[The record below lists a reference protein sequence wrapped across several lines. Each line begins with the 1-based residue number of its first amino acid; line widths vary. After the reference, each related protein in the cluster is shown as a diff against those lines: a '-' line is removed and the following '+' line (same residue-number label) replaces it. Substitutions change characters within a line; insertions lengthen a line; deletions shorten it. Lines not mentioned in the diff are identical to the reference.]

1 MKLTGIALAAAGV
14 VAGYGVERVV
24 LGRQRHRPDPEEL
37 ESFRPPQDALHRNV
51 PTDDG
56 GEVHVVEMG
65 EGRPLVL
72 LHGITLSAL
81 SWHYQLL
88 DLSDRYRVLALDHRG
103 HGKSRAGSDPWSLER
118 LARDLRQVLEELDL
132 RDAVLV
138 GHSMGGMTV
147 LRFALDH
154 PCVVSDRVAGLV
166 LLSTA
171 GAAIHRLAAWS
182 ALTKTVTPRVARGLA
197 LAERARG
204 SLFPSSDLSHLVF
217 RLGVG
222 RGTSPTLVELNRL
235 MTVAT
240 PVSVWGELLAD
251 VIGFDV
257 LDKLGSVT
265 VPAVVFVG
273 TADLLTPPSA
283 ARKVAAAL
291 PNARPLEVFPGAGHL
306 LMLERREDV
315 NRRIERFV
323 ENLGPSGAVAP
334 PASEESAGG

>member
-1 MKLTGIALAAAGV
+1 MKLAGIALAAAGV

-24 LGRQRHRPDPEEL
+24 LGRQRRRPDAEEL

-56 GEVHVVEMG
+56 GEVHVVDMG
-65 EGRPLVL
+65 AGRPLVL

-103 HGKSRAGSDPWSLER
+103 HGKSRAGSDPWSLGR
-118 LARDLRQVLEELDL
+118 LAQDLRQLLEELDL

-138 GHSMGGMTV
+138 GHSMGGMTI
-147 LRFALDH
+147 LRFAVDH
-154 PCVVSDRVAGLV
+154 PGVLGDRVAGLV
-166 LLSTA
+166 LISTA
-171 GAAIHRLAAWS
+171 GGAIHRLAAWG

-197 LAERARG
+197 LADRTRG
-204 SLFPSSDLSHLVF
+204 GLFPSSDLSHLVF

-222 RGTSPTLVELNRL
+222 RGASPTLVELNRL
-235 MTVAT
+235 MTAAT

-257 LDKLGSVT
+257 LDELRDVR

-283 ARKVAAAL
+283 ARKLVAAL
-291 PNARPLEVFPGAGHL
+291 PNARPLELFPGAGHL
-306 LMLERREDV
+306 LMMEQREEV

-323 ENLGPSGAVAP
+323 DSLPPSGAMAP
-334 PASEESAGG
+334 PASEESGGG